1 MEPASLAIGIIPL
14 IFECA
19 TFAFSI
25 QRICDNVGFDFQ
37 KKRDKL
43 CVDIQDLRR
52 KMVAVKDAKPSNT
65 TLKDDVEKLKRYRE
79 SQLPVTRTSDF
90 DPNHNTNSNLES
102 FVHDLQ
108 VPNAWIRRIIGYYKI
123 EKGLD
128 DALDLVAQCE
138 RSFQTSCMC
147 DLVASSDITIQ
158 EVRNIASSSHAA
170 QNNTTL
176 ILNTLSELRR
186 QWIELLDSK
195 KPSSESVISVKV
207 RSLGARNARELRYAV
222 GPTDTIRSIKKRM
235 NDENL
240 DITNIHFFSWSQQ
253 RHQLTES
260 GQNWRYRKPNTPL
273 SIIRSECGK
282 LDNQDVDWRL
292 EYARNA
298 KPFAVLLVHGIDEE
312 TGLLIPHPIT
322 SVLDRLKREYSS
334 HQDLTIAECRK
345 LEDGAMFDWTDCD
358 LLKGVPSYCCS
369 LCIKLAIS
377 HGCVSV

>member
-14 IFECA
+14 MFECA

-25 QRICDNVGFDFQ
+25 QRICDNVGGDFQ

-65 TLKDDVEKLKRYRE
+65 TLKDDVEKLK
-79 SQLPVTRTSDF
+79 
-90 DPNHNTNSNLES
+90 SNLES
-102 FVHDLQ
+102 LERDLQ
-108 VPNAWIRRIIGYYKI
+108 RLVPNAWIRRIIGYDKI

-158 EVRNIASSSHAA
+158 EVRNIASSSHTA

-176 ILNTLSELRR
+176 ILNTLSEIRR
-186 QWIELLDSK
+186 QWTELVESK

-273 SIIRSECGK
+273 SMIRSECGK

-312 TGLLIPHPIT
+312 TGLLIRT
-322 SVLDRLKREYSS
+322 S
-334 HQDLTIAECRK
+334 
-345 LEDGAMFDWTDCD
+345 
-358 LLKGVPSYCCS
+358 
-369 LCIKLAIS
+369 
-377 HGCVSV
+377 